1 MKRSMRGMLIRITK
15 LLFVEKVTTVIVT
28 LTLCKNADY
37 IAFSYIVCYYENVL
51 GTLCFGLFAQ
61 C

>member
-1 MKRSMRGMLIRITK
+1 MKRSMRGMLIRTTK

-28 LTLCKNADY
+28 LILCQNADY

-51 GTLCFGLFAQ
+51 ETLYFGSFAQ